1 MTALRALLSAAM
13 LLAAMPSAARACAV
27 CFGDP
32 ASPLTKGA
40 DAGVLFL
47 LGVVV
52 VVLAMFAS
60 LFLYWMRRMRLNARN
75 IESALQMNAQGM
87 VNHG

>member
-1 MTALRALLSAAM
+1 MALVAA
-13 LLAAMPSAARACAV
+13 APSAATACAV

-32 ASPLTKGA
+32 NSPLSKGA

-60 LFLYWMRRMRLNARN
+60 LFLYWMRRMR
-75 IESALQMNAQGM
+75 MNELSMEGM
-87 VNHG
+87 TDNG